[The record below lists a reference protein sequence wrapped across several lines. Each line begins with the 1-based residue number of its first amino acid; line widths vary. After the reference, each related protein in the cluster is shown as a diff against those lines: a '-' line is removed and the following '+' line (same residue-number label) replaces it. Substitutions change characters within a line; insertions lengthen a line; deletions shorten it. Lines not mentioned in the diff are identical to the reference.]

1 MRHRKSKLT
10 LNRFTSWR
18 KATLISLSKGL
29 LINQSIR
36 TTKTKAKATQPFV
49 ERLISLGKENSLSAR
64 RRVFSILQDHQ
75 LVKLL
80 FTEIAP
86 RFNNRIGGYTR
97 ILPLGFRRGDGAS
110 LVILELTQKEAK
122 KPAKK
127 EVIAQPKPPKEKE
140 VPKPQVAPEIKPPV
154 SKKPV
159 RRFLGGLR
167 KIFKKERDSL

>member
-127 EVIAQPKPPKEKE
+127 EEIAQPKPPKEKE
-140 VPKPQVAPEIKPPV
+140 VPKPRVAPEIKPPV